1 MAVNNYSTN
10 LFVYTMNGRVINDW
24 GETAQPY
31 TEEAI
36 DPRTTL
42 RRGQGGNA
50 TRLDRLNPGR
60 RNTLALRPGSP
71 DSAYV
76 QGLFLSGAVITVSKQ
91 QIGTLETGVGTEGLI
106 VNDGPVGRAGTT
118 ITDDVYIIEFNSWNG
133 LKGGS

>member
-10 LFVYTMNGRVINDW
+10 LFVYTVNGRVINDW

-31 TEEAI
+31 TEEPI

-71 DSAYV
+71 DSAYM
-76 QGLFLSGAVITVSKQ
+76 QGLFSSGAVITVSKQ

-106 VNDGPVGRAGTT
+106 VNDGPVGRGGTT

>member
-1 MAVNNYSTN
+1 MGVNNYSTN

-31 TEEAI
+31 TEEPI

-106 VNDGPVGRAGTT
+106 VNDGPVGRGGTT
-118 ITDDVYIIEFNSWNG
+118 VTDDVYIIEFNSWNG

>member
-10 LFVYTMNGRVINDW
+10 LFVYTVNGRVIDDW

-31 TEEAI
+31 TEEPI